1 MMLNEFKKFAMKG
14 NVVDMAVGIII
25 GTAFTGVVQS
35 IVKDLL
41 MPPLG
46 LLVGNIDFSDV
57 YITLREAT
65 DINPAVTLNF
75 GLFVNSVISFL
86 ILAFAV
92 FLIVK
97 NINKLQAIADRKEK
111 LVVAAEEAADPTT
124 KDCPRCYSN
133 IPLKATRCPNCT
145 SDI

>member
-1 MMLNEFKKFAMKG
+1 MLNEFKKFAMKG

-35 IVKDLL
+35 VVKDLL

-46 LLVGNIDFSDV
+46 LLVGNIDFSYV

-65 DINPAVTLNF
+65 DTNPAVTLNF
-75 GLFVNSVISFL
+75 GLFVNTVISFL

-111 LVVAAEEAADPTT
+111 LEVAAEEAADPTT